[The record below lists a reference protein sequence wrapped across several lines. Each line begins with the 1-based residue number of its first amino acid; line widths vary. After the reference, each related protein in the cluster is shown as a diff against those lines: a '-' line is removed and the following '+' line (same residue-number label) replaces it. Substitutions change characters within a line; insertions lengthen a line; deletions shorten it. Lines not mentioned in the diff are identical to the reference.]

1 MQKVKWAVLGTS
13 NFALDWIARGVQLAR
28 NAELVAI
35 ISRDEERGK
44 AACERLG
51 VPRTYGSIQAIDTN
65 EVDGI
70 FMTLPNTLHAPMAIE
85 AARHGLH
92 VVGEKPMATSLDE
105 CRQMIEAAQAA
116 GVVLATAQCMEWT
129 SPVIKTREL
138 LASGAIGENVSCS
151 ISASY
156 RGSPDPE
163 HLRKPTIDQG
173 GGQLFDMGVHAIDAI
188 MRLLGPIEQVAGYV
202 GTPVKDYLPENG
214 SIVLA
219 KFASGVMG
227 TIEAHGTCY
236 QNSFVIQ
243 GTNGRIWS
251 DEWWGREFA
260 GDLHMQVGK
269 ERTDFDLPTTMVY
282 QHQAEHVSESIM
294 EGKVPVIAGER
305 GMANIAVIEAAIE
318 SSRTGQFV
326 NVQAG

>member
-116 GVVLATAQCMEWT
+116 GVVLATAQCME
-129 SPVIKTREL
+129 
-138 LASGAIGENVSCS
+138 C
-151 ISASY
+151 
-156 RGSPDPE
+156 
-163 HLRKPTIDQG
+163 
-173 GGQLFDMGVHAIDAI
+173 VHAIDAI

>member
-1 MQKVKWAVLGTS
+1 MQKVRWAVLGTS
-13 NFALDWIARGVQLAR
+13 NFALDWIARGVKLAD

-35 ISRDEERGK
+35 VSRDPERGR
-44 AACERLG
+44 AACEKLD
-51 VPRTYGSIQAIDTN
+51 VPRTYNSIQAIDTN

-85 AARHGLH
+85 AIRHGLH
-92 VVGEKPMATSLDE
+92 VVGEKPMAISTDE
-105 CRQMIEAAQAA
+105 CREMIAAAQAA
-116 GVVLATAQCMEWT
+116 GVTLACAQCMEWT
-129 SPVIKTREL
+129 SPIIKTREL
-138 LASGAIGENVSCS
+138 LADGVIGDIVSCS

-156 RGSPDPE
+156 RASPDPE
-163 HLRKPTIDQG
+163 GKREPSIDSG

-188 MRLLGPIEQVAGYV
+188 TRLLGPIEQVAGYV

-227 TIEAHGTCY
+227 TVEAHGTCY

-243 GTNGRIWS
+243 GTRGRIWS

-260 GDLHMQVGK
+260 GDLHMQVGDD
-269 ERTDFDLPTTMVY
+269 RTDFDLPKTMVY
-282 QHQAEHVSESIM
+282 KHQAEHVSQSIM
-294 EGKVPVIAGER
+294 DGKPPVISGER
-305 GMANIAVIEAAIE
+305 GMANIAVIEAAIQ
-318 SSRTGQFV
+318 SWRTGQFV
-326 NVQAG
+326 NVRSS